1 VGQAA
6 LEVSGLTHVYRAPQG
21 GQLVALADL
30 SFSVRTGEFVGVV
43 GPSGCGKSTLLRILA
58 DVIQPTSGLARVHSK
73 SPAIARAAREFS
85 FVFQR
90 PVLFEWRSV
99 LENVKLPLE
108 IERVAAAEREE
119 RSLAALRLMGME
131 RFARYAPWQLSAG
144 MQQRVGL
151 ARALVTRPSVL
162 FLDEPFASLDE
173 IAREDLNAELASVC
187 ERLGTTALLVTHS
200 VPEAVWLCDR
210 VIVMATSPGR
220 IVDVVNVPLPR
231 PRERT
236 VRESNAFFHTVVQVQ
251 RILRGDPDDE
261 LA

>member
-1 VGQAA
+1 VR
-6 LEVSGLTHVYRAPQG
+6 GLTHVYRAPDG
-21 GQLVALADL
+21 KGLVALADL
-30 SFSVRTGEFVGVV
+30 SFTVRTGEFVGVV

-58 DVIQPTSGLARVHSK
+58 DVIQPTAGVARVHGK
-73 SPAIARAAREFS
+73 SPRSARAAREFS

-99 LENVKLPLE
+99 LDNVGLPLE
-108 IERVAAAEREE
+108 IERVPSAERVE
-119 RSLAALRLMGME
+119 RSLAALRLMGLE
-131 RFARYAPWQLSAG
+131 GFARYAPWQLSAG

-173 IAREDLNAELASVC
+173 IAREDLNAELALVC
-187 ERLGTTALLVTHS
+187 ERLGATALLVTHS

-220 IVDVVNVPLPR
+220 IVDIVTVPLPR

-236 VRESNAFFHTVVQVQ
+236 ARESDAFFRTVVRVQ
-251 RILRGDPDDE
+251 RLLRNDRSDS
-261 LA
+261 

>member
-1 VGQAA
+1 MGQAA
-6 LEVSGLTHVYRAPQG
+6 LEVSRLTHVYRAPGG

-30 SFSVRTGEFVGVV
+30 SFTVRRGEFVGVV

-58 DVIQPTSGLARVHSK
+58 DVIRPTSGVARVHGK
-73 SPAIARAAREFS
+73 PPGNARAAREFS

-99 LENVKLPLE
+99 LDNVGLPLE
-108 IERVAAAEREE
+108 IERVPAAERDE
-119 RSLAALRLMGME
+119 RSLAALRLMGLE
-131 RFARYAPWQLSAG
+131 RFAGYAPWQLSAG

-173 IAREDLNAELASVC
+173 IAREELNAELASVS
-187 ERLGTTALLVTHS
+187 ERLNATALLVTHS

-220 IVDVVNVPLPR
+220 IVDIIDVPLPR
-231 PRERT
+231 PREQA
-236 VRESNAFFHTVVQVQ
+236 VRESDAFFHTVVQIQ
-251 RILRGDPDDE
+251 RRLRAEP
-261 LA
+261 A